1 MPDVSSEPGPSR
13 FSEFFQIDSANH
25 RRKARGPEWICRS
38 GAPLARHLRQ
48 TLGHLG
54 RIEQTTV
61 KPAHGLIDVIEVSFS
76 HTDGRNLE
84 AKRMSQDPNFRV
96 ALRPQDKSA
105 GNNGAPFILANP
117 RFAVRQASFLALFVT
132 TLFICAG
139 CSSNKEQP
147 PPPPPGVTIAPVIQK
162 DVPIHQEWVGTM
174 AGNVDADIRPK
185 VEGFL
190 LARLYT
196 EGSFMEKGQPM
207 FQLHNPQAT
216 AAAEQPIDN
225 FSSITPPS

>member
-1 MPDVSSEPGPSR
+1 M
-13 FSEFFQIDSANH
+13 A
-25 RRKARGPEWICRS
+25 
-38 GAPLARHLRQ
+38 
-48 TLGHLG
+48 
-54 RIEQTTV
+54 
-61 KPAHGLIDVIEVSFS
+61 
-76 HTDGRNLE
+76 
-84 AKRMSQDPNFRV
+84 QDPNFRV

-105 GNNGAPFILANP
+105 GNNGALFILANP

-139 CSSNKEQP
+139 CSSSKEQP

-190 LARLYT
+190 LARLYP
-196 EGSFMEKGQPM
+196 EGSYVEKAHPIFQPN
-207 FQLHNPQAT
+207 NPQP
-216 AAAEQPIDN
+216 AAPPHQP
-225 FSSITPPS
+225 F